1 VIWRWSE
8 VNRALA
14 AARRARA
21 IELRTQGR
29 TYNQIAAE
37 LGYANRGTVFHIVTD
52 ALDSRQVEAVDQLR
66 SLESQRLDALQ
77 IAVWD
82 RAMSGDVTAALA
94 AIRIISARCRLLG
107 LEGRLLSARLTASSI
122 RATRRP

>member
-1 VIWRWSE
+1 M
-8 VNRALA
+8 
-14 AARRARA
+14 
-21 IELRTQGR
+21 RTQGR